1 MTPRFLNYYMDIAER
16 TAQLSRARRL
26 QVGAIIVKV
35 TRIISI
41 GFNGTP
47 AGWDNNC
54 EDEIPDESRATYT
67 LRTRPEVI
75 HAESNAIAKLAR
87 CAESGVGA
95 AMFVTHAPCIECA
108 KLIYQSGL
116 ASVYYRHDYR
126 DNSGIEFLN
135 HCSVDIQ
142 QIN

>member
-1 MTPRFLNYYMDIAER
+1 MTPRFVDYYMDIAER

-26 QVGAIIVKV
+26 QVGAIIVKA

-54 EDEIPDESRATYT
+54 EDEIYHEDGFPVV
-67 LRTRPEVI
+67 LKTRPEVI

-95 AMFVTHAPCIECA
+95 AMFVTHAPCMDCA
-108 KLIYQSGL
+108 KLIYQSGI
-116 ASVYYRHDYR
+116 ASVYYRQGYR
-126 DNSGIEFLN
+126 DTTGVEFLN
-135 HCSVDIQ
+135 RCGVDIQ
-142 QIN
+142 QVN

>member
-1 MTPRFLNYYMDIAER
+1 MTPRFVNYYMDIAER

-26 QVGAIIVKV
+26 QVGAIIVKA

-54 EDEIPDESRATYT
+54 EDEIYHEDGAQVV
-67 LRTRPEVI
+67 LKTRPEVI

-87 CAESGVGA
+87 CAESGAGT
-95 AMFVTHAPCIECA
+95 AMFVTHAPCMDCA
-108 KLIYQSGL
+108 KLIYQSGI
-116 ASVYYRHDYR
+116 ASVYYRHGYR
-126 DNSGIEFLN
+126 DSSGIEFLDR
-135 HCSVDIQ
+135 CAVDIQ
-142 QIN
+142 QVS